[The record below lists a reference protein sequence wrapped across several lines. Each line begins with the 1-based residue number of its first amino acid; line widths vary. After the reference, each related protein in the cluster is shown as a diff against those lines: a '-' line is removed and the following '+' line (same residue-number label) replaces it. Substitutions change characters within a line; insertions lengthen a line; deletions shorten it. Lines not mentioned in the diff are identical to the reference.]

1 MAEEDRE
8 EKTEAPSARALQ
20 HAWEEGRIPLGRDLP
35 LVAGL
40 GAATAA
46 LVALAGALR
55 AGLVR
60 ACSEALGALADAPFR
75 TLPHLAAGPA
85 LAAVAVCAAA
95 AAASALVTLAQT
107 QGRLWLER
115 ALPDPSRLAQGARL
129 GRLFSRELA
138 ADLGLAAVKV
148 VALGWAAWSSVHA
161 DFLTLPRL
169 LGAPPAD
176 QLAQAFGILLRAA
189 WRMLLVG
196 AALAGLDL
204 ALVRLRFT
212 KNMRMTKAEA
222 KREARQDEGDP
233 LLKGKRKQRHR
244 ELAKGRARLEVPRA
258 DALLVNPTH
267 VAVALR
273 YRRDEGRAPRVTAKG
288 KGVLA
293 EYMREL
299 ARESGVPIVKD
310 IPLARLLY
318 RKVKV
323 GREVPASTYQAVAA
337 VLAFVYRLT
346 GRAPGGKGAASHG

>member
-1 MAEEDRE
+1 MADVDEES
-8 EKTEAPSARALQ
+8 KTEAPSGRQLQRA
-20 HAWEEGRIPLGRDLP
+20 WDEGDVPLGRDLP
-35 LVAGL
+35 LVAS
-40 GAATAA
+40 
-46 LVALAGALR
+46 LAGAAAVLVGLGGALR
-55 AGLVR
+55 GGLVR
-60 ACSEALGALADAPFR
+60 FCSEAMRALAEAPFR

-85 LAAVAVCAAA
+85 LAAAAVCAAA

-107 QGRLWLER
+107 QGRIWAER
-115 ALPDPSRLAQGARL
+115 PLPDLSRLMRGLNLGFFGKDRL
-129 GRLFSRELA
+129 
-138 ADLGLAAVKV
+138 ADLGIAAVKV
-148 VALGWAAWSSVHA
+148 VALGWAAWSSVHG

-169 LGAPPAD
+169 LGAAPAD
-176 QLAQAFGILLRAA
+176 QLAETFAILLHAG

-204 ALVRLRFT
+204 AVVRLRFT
-212 KNMRMTKAEA
+212 RRMRMTKAEA
-222 KREARQDEGDP
+222 KREAREDDGDP
-233 LLKGKRKQRHR
+233 LIKGKRKQRHR
-244 ELAKGRARLEVPRA
+244 EISRGRARVEVPRA

-273 YRRDEGRAPRVTAKG
+273 YRRDEGKAPRVTAKG

-299 ARESGVPIVKD
+299 ARENGVPIVKD
-310 IPLARLLY
+310 IPLARLLH

-346 GRAPGGKGAASHG
+346 GRAPGGKGVAA